1 MNTSSPKAR
10 MKARA
15 TLVAVA
21 AVFALP
27 LALAWMFS
35 SGLLKWLPENSVNY
49 GALLK
54 PPLRLE
60 SYGVTD
66 TMGKPVT
73 VDAVARDWILAVV
86 RSSACTEQCQGLWE
100 MAERLQIAVG
110 RDRPRIT
117 LASLGPDDGAPVP
130 VEHSWLLPG
139 DGRLVAELSRSAG
152 DPQLDTALLV
162 VDFQGLVVLMYPH
175 DADGPAVLED
185 LKRLLRATAR

>member
-1 MNTSSPKAR
+1 
-10 MKARA
+10 MKVRA

-35 SGLLKWLPENSVNY
+35 SGLLNWLPENSVNY

-54 PPLRLE
+54 PPLQLK

-66 TMGKPVT
+66 TRGKPVT
-73 VDAVARDWILAVV
+73 VDAVARDWILAVLH
-86 RSSACTEQCQGLWE
+86 STDCADQCQGLWE

-110 RDRPRIT
+110 RDMPRIT
-117 LASLGPDDGAPVP
+117 LASLGPDHDAPVP
-130 VEHSWLLPG
+130 VAHSWLLPG
-139 DGRLVAELSRSAG
+139 GDGRLMDALRQSVG
-152 DPQLDTALLV
+152 DAQLNTALLV
-162 VDFQGLVVLMYPH
+162 VDFQGLIVLLYLPG
-175 DADGPAVLED
+175 AEGPEVLED